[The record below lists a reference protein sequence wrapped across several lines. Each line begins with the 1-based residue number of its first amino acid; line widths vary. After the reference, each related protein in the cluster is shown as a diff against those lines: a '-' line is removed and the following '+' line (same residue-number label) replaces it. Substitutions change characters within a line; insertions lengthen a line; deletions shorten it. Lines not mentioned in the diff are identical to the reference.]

1 MMLVRKSE
9 QLIVAM
15 IRTNHP
21 RSEGAVL
28 QSCLNQNE
36 ENRLGQ
42 NIPTTET
49 NEIPKERGI
58 PQKVSELRWKLGNKA
73 KLEPK
78 FRFYALYDRIY
89 RRDVLEAAYARI
101 RANNGSAGSDDVSFE
116 ILEKEEDG
124 PKRLIDQIEQELK
137 SKTYKPR
144 PIRRVYIPKANGK
157 LRPLGIPC
165 IRDRLVQMA
174 VLLIIEP
181 IFEKDF
187 EECSYGFRPKRSAHD
202 ALEEIRKNIHEGR
215 TESYDADLTSYF
227 DTINHEELMSKVQR
241 RIADRNVLKLIKMF
255 LEAVIIDKDKD
266 GKTFAKRAAE
276 GTPQG
281 GVISPLL
288 ANIYLHDFD
297 KAFNK
302 DMKSPLNFAGAR
314 LIRYADDFIVMAKYM
329 GKRIT
334 DWIEDSIE
342 GKLKLNINRNKTK
355 IVKLKEEGERLNFL
369 GYSFRFDR
377 DLKGRRQKYLNMF
390 PADKSVA
397 GIKEKI
403 KEKTGRPNQSSLTEV
418 IEGIN
423 KILKGWANYFKL
435 GYPRKVFRDI
445 NHYLQIRFHRFT
457 KNRSQRKLKP
467 RRPGES
473 LYACLKRR
481 GLCYL

>member
-1 MMLVRKSE
+1 
-9 QLIVAM
+9 
-15 IRTNHP
+15 
-21 RSEGAVL
+21 
-28 QSCLNQNE
+28 
-36 ENRLGQ
+36 LGQ

-49 NEIPKERGI
+49 NVIPKEIGI
-58 PQKVSELRWKLGNKA
+58 PPKVSELRWKLGNKA
-73 KLEPK
+73 KLEPE

-101 RANNGSAGSDDVSFE
+101 RANNGSAGSDNVSFE
-116 ILEKEEDG
+116 RLEEEEDG
-124 PKRLIDQIEQELK
+124 PRKLVDQIERELK
-137 SKTYKPR
+137 EKTYKPR

-174 VLLIIEP
+174 VLLVIEP
-181 IFEKDF
+181 IFEADF
-187 EECSYGFRPKRSAHD
+187 EECSYGFRPQRSAHD
-202 ALEEIRKNIHEGR
+202 ALGEIRKNILEGR
-215 TESYDADLTSYF
+215 TELYDADLTSYF
-227 DTINHEELMSKVQR
+227 DTIDHEELIKKVQR
-241 RIADRNVLKLIKMF
+241 RIADRHVLKLIRMF

-266 GKTFAKRAAE
+266 GKISTKRASK

-297 KAFNK
+297 KAFNE
-302 DMKSPLNFAGAR
+302 DSNSPSCFASAK
-314 LIRYADDFIVMAKYM
+314 LIRYADDFVVMARYM

-334 DWIEDSIE
+334 TWIEYAIE
-342 GKLKLNINRNKTK
+342 EKLKLTINRDKTR
-355 IVKLKEEGERLNFL
+355 IVKLSEEGECVNFL

-403 KEKTGRPNQSSLTEV
+403 KEKTGRPSQNSLTNV
-418 IEGIN
+418 IVEIN
-423 KILKGWANYFKL
+423 RMTRGWTNYFKL
-435 GYPRKVFRDI
+435 GYPRMAFRDV
-445 NHYLQIRFHRFT
+445 NYYMLTRFYRFT
-457 KNRSQRKLKP
+457 KNRSQRRFKP